1 MEKMKLTKRNGYK
14 CVNFHDFMY
23 INTSVNWWVAEITG
37 LHPKFKFNR
46 SFLDGFTRNSKRQ
59 KEPYLPVENI
69 PLNVLIE
76 IVGGSRKNQNRQYVI
91 FRKVERDYIFYERF
105 SEGEIVSMFR
115 DMKPEER
122 YKEILE
128 KMVKEIGKAR
138 IISILAEIKED

>member
-1 MEKMKLTKRNGYK
+1 MEKMKLIERDGYK

-46 SFLDGFTRNSKRQ
+46 SFLDGFTRDSKRR

-69 PLNVLIE
+69 PLDVPIE
-76 IVGGSRKNQNRQYVI
+76 IAGGSWKNQNRQYLI
-91 FRKVERDYIFYERF
+91 FRKIEGDYIFYERF
-105 SEGEIVSMFR
+105 SEGETVSMFR
-115 DMKPEER
+115 DTKPEDR
-122 YKEILE
+122 IKEGLK

-138 IISILAEIKED
+138 IISILAEIEED